1 MGQVEDTHRPRT
13 SARLPGGCLC
23 NVCPRHQGASRRKAA
38 RPDDTTRR
46 HATHATAA
54 LVTGERRCRMRGVG
68 EMLISGRGETSI
80 GMKMAAT
87 RRGEMASAIPIGGW
101 VPRLRHHLGGG
112 CPRLRHTSVG
122 RWVATTWLVRSQETL
137 VPPLVGGLVDP
148 FWNACWRPPSLGREN
163 GFKIYPQFSD
173 HRRCPGGV
181 CHDSASQ
188 GAVLCRNRV

>member
-1 MGQVEDTHRPRT
+1 M
-13 SARLPGGCLC
+13 
-23 NVCPRHQGASRRKAA
+23 
-38 RPDDTTRR
+38 
-46 HATHATAA
+46 
-54 LVTGERRCRMRGVG
+54 
-68 EMLISGRGETSI
+68 

-87 RRGEMASAIPIGGW
+87 RRGEMASSNPIGGW
-101 VPRLRHHLGGG
+101 VATTSSHIGR
-112 CPRLRHTSVG
+112 SVG
-122 RWVATTWLVRSQETL
+122 VHDFVTRLDFVFKPHRSVGVHDFVTRPSLVRSQETL

-173 HRRCPGGV
+173 HRCCPGGV